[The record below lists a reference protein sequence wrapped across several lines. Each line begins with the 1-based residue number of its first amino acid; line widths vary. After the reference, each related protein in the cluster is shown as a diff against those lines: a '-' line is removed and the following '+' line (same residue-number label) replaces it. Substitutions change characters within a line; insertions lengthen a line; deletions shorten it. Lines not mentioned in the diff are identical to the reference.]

1 MQAKILVVDD
11 EESIRYTFESFLT
24 DEGYAVRTAENL
36 DQALQLSATT
46 EFDLVFS
53 DILLGPANGI
63 DFLRLFREQN
73 QHCPVV
79 MITGFPTVDT
89 ATEALRLG
97 AYDYIPKPVTQEMLL
112 RVTRMA
118 LRYQQLSAEKRSY
131 QANLEAVFR
140 SVRDAIVTIDQE
152 FRVIQYNAAAEVFC
166 GLDASQVGRPFAAMT
181 SSCRG
186 ACGAALRQT
195 LSSRTPQEV
204 ERFECLSPAGESRV
218 MTLNTAP
225 LLDAEGGFLGVL
237 LLMRDETRL
246 NALEVDLQQRS
257 RFHTLIGTSPA
268 MQAVYGLLDKLA
280 QVPTTVLVSGESGT
294 GKELIVDALHHMGV
308 RRNGPLIKV
317 NCAALSE
324 NLLETELF
332 GHVRGAFT
340 GAVKDSPGRFELA
353 RGGTIFLDEIG
364 DISPRMQVRLL
375 RVLQEKVVERVGD
388 ARPIPVDVRV
398 VAATHQDLAAKI
410 RRGEFREDLFYR
422 LKVVHVTL
430 PPLRERRQD
439 IPLLVEHFR
448 EKFNHKL
455 SRKIRGLTPEVE
467 KLLLSATW
475 PGNVRELEHVLE
487 HAFVLAQGD
496 LLTLADLP
504 PELLTRPE
512 VSSLAAAEEDG
523 LSREALEQALIQA
536 GGNKAKTARL
546 LGISRRTLYRKL
558 ELLAIDPS

>member
-24 DEGYAVRTAENL
+24 DEGYGVCTAENL
-36 DQALQLSATT
+36 DQALQLCVTT

-53 DILLGPANGI
+53 DILLGSASGV

-97 AYDYIPKPVTQEMLL
+97 VYDYIPKPVTQEMLL

-118 LRYQQLSAEKRSY
+118 LRYRQISAEKRRY

-140 SVRDAIVTIDQE
+140 SVKDAIVTIDQE

-166 GLDASQVGRPFAAMT
+166 GLDASQVGRPFAAIT
-181 SSCRG
+181 ATCRG

-195 LSSRTPQEV
+195 LVSRAPQEI
-204 ERFECLSPAGESRV
+204 ERFECVSLAGESRV

-225 LLDAEGGFLGVL
+225 LLDAEGGFLGAL
-237 LLMRDETRL
+237 LVMRDETRL

-268 MQAVYGLLDKLA
+268 MQAIYGLLDKLA
-280 QVPTTVLVSGESGT
+280 QVPTTVLITGESGT
-294 GKELIVDALHHMGV
+294 GKELIADALHHKGV

-340 GAVKDSPGRFELA
+340 GAVKDTPGRFELA

-375 RVLQEKVVERVGD
+375 RVLQEKIGRASCRERV
-388 ARPIPVDVRV
+388 
-398 VAATHQDLAAKI
+398 
-410 RRGEFREDLFYR
+410 
-422 LKVVHVTL
+422 
-430 PPLRERRQD
+430 
-439 IPLLVEHFR
+439 
-448 EKFNHKL
+448 
-455 SRKIRGLTPEVE
+455 
-467 KLLLSATW
+467 
-475 PGNVRELEHVLE
+475 
-487 HAFVLAQGD
+487 
-496 LLTLADLP
+496 
-504 PELLTRPE
+504 
-512 VSSLAAAEEDG
+512 
-523 LSREALEQALIQA
+523 
-536 GGNKAKTARL
+536 
-546 LGISRRTLYRKL
+546 
-558 ELLAIDPS
+558 